1 MKKNAT
7 IVYSI
12 KRSFVK
18 SDISILEALEYN
30 VFQIQSKPK
39 KTWMSFVINRTKE
52 KIKSIFYISR

>member
-39 KTWMSFVINRTKE
+39 KPGCLL
-52 KIKSIFYISR
+52 